1 MPDDPDEPWMLL
13 DLAWLFEPHEPAHRH
28 LAAMA
33 DAWEDLPPSPQQRV
47 VAAPLLALGDLGG
60 VRLLVEVSR

>member
-13 DLAWLFEPHEPAHRH
+13 DLAWLFESHEPAHRH

-33 DAWEDLPPSPQQRV
+33 DAWEELPPSLQERV
-47 VAAPLLALGDLGG
+47 VDALL
-60 VRLLVEVSR
+60 RLLREFRGN